1 MIPSTTVPQGIAA
14 AINFNPEASPEENT
28 SVMISEMRRVK
39 SAQVTYAVRN
49 TFIDDKEIHE
59 GDYMGIGDSGIL
71 AAGTDLTDISLETI
85 NCMVDGDTELIS
97 IYFGK
102 DATEEQAQALA
113 DRLAQAH
120 PECEVE
126 VHSGGQPVYYYL
138 ISAE

>member
-1 MIPSTTVPQGIAA
+1 
-14 AINFNPEASPEENT
+14 
-28 SVMISEMRRVK
+28 
-39 SAQVTYAVRN
+39 
-49 TFIDDKEIHE
+49 
-59 GDYMGIGDSGIL
+59 MGIGDSGIL